1 MYFSAKVKMLEHAS
15 NIVKR
20 IFQIRKII
28 LPNPEILFLHHALQS
43 TRQKTGQLPFFFSFE
58 TNMWVF
64 PSCRCLSYEERLRE
78 LGLFSIQKR

>member
-28 LPNPEILFLHHALQS
+28 LPNPEILFLHHVLQS
-43 TRQKTGQLPFFFSFE
+43 TRQKTGQLPFFFPFE
-58 TNMWVF
+58 TDYVDI
-64 PSCRCLSYEERLRE
+64 SHLYV
-78 LGLFSIQKR
+78 SIMRKG

>member
-28 LPNPEILFLHHALQS
+28 LPNPEILFLHHVLQS
-43 TRQKTGQLPFFFSFE
+43 TRQKTGQLPFFFLLKLICGYFPLAG
-58 TNMWVF
+58 VF
-64 PSCRCLSYEERLRE
+64 LMRK
-78 LGLFSIQKR
+78 G